1 MAGAL
6 RPSPAGLDIPVPT
19 GVGTLGRCPPNPPGP
34 AAGYRLPCE
43 GDEPVPAEPPLPGPT
58 WLELIL
64 ALPPDQ
70 TSQAERASAN
80 GRPLRDLYSL
90 RIEPEGAEFTGEERR
105 LGFNSPE
112 AARHL
117 ALQLL
122 ACPAAIERLHELQGT
137 HDGFGLADWLALGLF
152 TGELQIIL
160 RPLPDWLRTPGT
172 GPVRPKPGGGGKKPG
187 KTDETHWIEI
197 VLKDERGE
205 PVRNRAYEIIAAD
218 KSRHTGTTDRKGRGR
233 VDGIVPGPCEVFF
246 PELDD
251 DEWKRA

>member
-1 MAGAL
+1 L
-6 RPSPAGLDIPVPT
+6 RPGPAGLDIPVP
-19 GVGTLGRCPPNPPGP
+19 VLAGTLGRCPPSAPGP

-43 GDEPVPAEPPLPGPT
+43 DEEPPPAEPPLPGPC
-58 WLELIL
+58 WLELVL
-64 ALPPDQ
+64 ALPEGQDGQ
-70 TSQAERASAN
+70 TEPPT
-80 GRPLRDLYSL
+80 GRPPRMLRDLRSL
-90 RIEPEGAEFTGEERR
+90 RIEAEGAEFSGEEQR
-105 LGFNSPE
+105 LPFASPE
-112 AARHL
+112 SARHL

-122 ACPAAIERLHELQGT
+122 AHPAAIERLHDL
-137 HDGFGLADWLALGLF
+137 HDSHEGFGLADWLALGLF
-152 TGELQIIL
+152 SGELLIIV
-160 RPLPDWLRTPGT
+160 RPLPDWLRTPGS
-172 GPVRPKPGGGGKKPG
+172 GPVKPKPGGGGKKPG
-187 KTDETHWIEI
+187 KTVETHWIEI